1 MEPVHVERLDYLGVI
16 ASVIKDLGLIEM
28 INARLVPDAQE
39 VLTPGEAVAGMMLNG
54 VGFAK
59 RPCSWTPQFFANTPL
74 ALVWR
79 EGLAAELCKRL
90 QLGRTLDEAET
101 DGGDV

>member
-1 MEPVHVERLDYLGVI
+1 
-16 ASVIKDLGLIEM
+16 M
-28 INARLVPDAQE
+28 ITARLVPEAQE